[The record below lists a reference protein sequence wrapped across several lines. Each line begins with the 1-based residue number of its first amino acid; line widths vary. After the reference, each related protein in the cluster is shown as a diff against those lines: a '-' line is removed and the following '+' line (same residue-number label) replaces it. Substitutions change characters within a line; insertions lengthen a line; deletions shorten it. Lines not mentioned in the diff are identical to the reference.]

1 MSVIAGVD
9 IGGTKTKIGVFSD
22 KLISTVIDTPKDEQR
37 LVDVIA
43 KALRDLAENIDAIGV
58 GVPGAV
64 DTFGR
69 VSYMPNLGFRDFDI
83 VSPLSQKL
91 GARTVVINDANAAAL
106 AECQSGGFTDAVM
119 LTLGTG
125 VGGGVVL
132 GGKILEGVYGKAAEL
147 GHIIIDVDG
156 RQCGCGN
163 RGCLES
169 YASASA
175 LIRRA
180 KEEMAKNEQSLLWKL
195 CASLAHVDG
204 AAVFEAA
211 KQGDVSAKSVLSEY
225 IRYLSIGVVNVCNIF
240 RPQAVI
246 IGGGISNQGEDL
258 LAPLRA
264 ECERLNYGYVGAH
277 KPILLAARLG
287 ALSGLYGA
295 IAFAKSKLSEA

>member
-9 IGGTKTKIGVFSD
+9 IGGTKTKIGIMAD
-22 KLISTVIDTPKDEQR
+22 KFVSTVIDTPKDAQK
-37 LVDVIA
+37 LIDVIA
-43 KALRDLAENIDAIGV
+43 KTLHDLAGEIDAVGV

-64 DTFGR
+64 DSVGR
-69 VSYMPNLGFRDFDI
+69 VSYMPNLGFRNFDI
-83 VSPLSQKL
+83 ATTLSQKV
-91 GARTVVINDANAAAL
+91 GARVFVINDANAAAL

-125 VGGGVVL
+125 VGGGVIL
-132 GGKILEGVYGKAAEL
+132 GGKVFDGKFGKAAEL

-156 RQCGCGN
+156 KVCGCGN
-163 RGCLES
+163 RGCLEA

-180 KEEMAKNEQSLLWKL
+180 KEEMTNNNHSALWKL
-195 CASLAHVDG
+195 CGGIDNVDG
-204 AAVFEAA
+204 AAVFAAA

-277 KPILLAARLG
+277 KPALLAAKLG
-287 ALSGLYGA
+287 ALSGMYGA